1 MQVEDDAVLENAVL
15 SREFLLALPKS
26 DLHVHLDGS
35 VRPSTLIELAR
46 DYNITLPANTEEG
59 LYQTV
64 FKERYASL
72 ADYLKGFQYTCAV
85 MQTEPALERIAYE
98 LALDNLDEGVRLL
111 EVRFAPQLH
120 MHHHLGFVPVLKAV
134 DRGLRRA
141 ADEFN
146 SRPQIRSGKEPPFV
160 FGLIVCAMR
169 MFKEGFS
176 EYYTNLLRAQQYAPP
191 REVYSLASLEL
202 VRAAVC
208 AREQHGLPI
217 VGFDLAGEEAGYPPD
232 DHRAAYDF
240 AHQNFMKKTVHAGEA
255 YGPESIFQ
263 AITRLHADRIGH
275 GTFLMDPEMITDPT
289 ITDRAG
295 YVRALSQYIADRRVM
310 LEVCLT
316 SNQQTIPALADL
328 SSHSLRKQRDSRL
341 SVSIC
346 TDNRTVSRTTVT
358 RELEL
363 AVKHLGFTFKDVR
376 AVIMH
381 GFKRSF
387 YPGTY
392 LSKRRYVRQVLDY
405 MQEIEKKFGAA
416 IDGVPT
422 SIAG

>member
-1 MQVEDDAVLENAVL
+1 MLENTTPA
-15 SREFLLALPKS
+15 RELLLALPKS

-46 DYNITLPANTEEG
+46 DYNISLPANTEEG
-59 LYQTV
+59 LYQLV

-72 ADYLKGFQYTCAV
+72 AEYLMGFRYATAV

-98 LALDNLDEGVRLL
+98 LAIDNLEEGVRYV

-120 MHHHLGFVPVLKAV
+120 MHRHLGFVPVVKAV

-146 SRPQIRSGKEPPFV
+146 ARPQIRSGKEPPFV
-160 FGLIVCAMR
+160 YGIIVCAMR
-169 MFKEGFS
+169 MFKEGHS
-176 EYYTNLLRAQQYAPP
+176 EYYNNLLHAQQYAPP

-202 VRAAVC
+202 ARAAVC
-208 AREQHGLPI
+208 AREEYGLPI

-232 DHRAAYDF
+232 DHREAYDF

-275 GTFLMDPEMITDPT
+275 GTFLLDPEMITDPT
-289 ITDRAG
+289 ITDRSG
-295 YVRALSQYIADRRVM
+295 YVRALSQYIADRRVT

-316 SNQQTIPALADL
+316 SNQQTIPELADL
-328 SSHSLRKQRDSRL
+328 SNHSLRKQRDSRL
-341 SVSIC
+341 SVAIC

-363 AVKHLGFTFKDVR
+363 AVKHLGFTFKDTR

-381 GFKRSF
+381 GFKRGF

-405 MQEIEKKFGAA
+405 LQEVEQKFGSAA
-416 IDGVPT
+416 GGTPT
-422 SIAG
+422 AVVG